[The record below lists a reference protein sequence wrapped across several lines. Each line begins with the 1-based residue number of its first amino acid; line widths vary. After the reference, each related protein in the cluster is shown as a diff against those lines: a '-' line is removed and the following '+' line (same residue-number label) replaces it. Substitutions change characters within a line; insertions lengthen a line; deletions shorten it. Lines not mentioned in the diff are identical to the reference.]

1 MNADRSCTCFA
12 LTSPERTGGAVAPR
26 GRAARTCA
34 RARAE
39 SCRHAASLRSS
50 AVATSL
56 KEKSN
61 TSCSRKAARSSGDNR
76 SSVKSSAKDRSSASS
91 VQLSGASAAVSTT
104 GSGSR
109 GPTYSS
115 CRARAEVRMLR
126 QIRVVVVMRNALG
139 SDTLSR
145 SAPCQR
151 KYVSCTASSASVIDP
166 SMRYARPSRRRR
178 YGSKLSAGFDIL
190 PRISRRAHRRIR
202 RRRFP
207 AMIEHHRRAA
217 DNDAH
222 TGLAVAK
229 RVLDRWID
237 SRRGDRKS
245 QADQGSAPPALYDLL
260 AKLVGRGIVCE
271 RGTREFPCQGYVR
284 RHRVGAVR
292 EHGAENRRTDTVTL
306 RHCDGKLRARTA
318 VLVAY
323 GGNACGTPGV
333 DGKVTPEPSEGVD
346 PGKEPR
352 GTRARVDHVADV
364 TGVVVPV
371 PLELVNQSAQCP
383 SDHARLLSSA
393 VRPDGASKCD
403 ACNATSVHGSRWHAS
418 LPQNSP
424 GIILQWTRWRYST

>member
-1 MNADRSCTCFA
+1 MLSDPTLCRGRPRASASTF
-12 LTSPERTGGAVAPR
+12 PAPR
-26 GRAARTCA
+26 PRRQSSIQACGMQDRASAGGMARG
-34 RARAE
+34 
-39 SCRHAASLRSS
+39 SQPDS
-50 AVATSL
+50 
-56 KEKSN
+56 
-61 TSCSRKAARSSGDNR
+61 TSC
-76 SSVKSSAKDRSSASS
+76 
-91 VQLSGASAAVSTT
+91 
-104 GSGSR
+104 
-109 GPTYSS
+109 
-115 CRARAEVRMLR
+115 
-126 QIRVVVVMRNALG
+126 
-139 SDTLSR
+139 
-145 SAPCQR
+145 
-151 KYVSCTASSASVIDP
+151 
-166 SMRYARPSRRRR
+166 
-178 YGSKLSAGFDIL
+178 

-202 RRRFP
+202 RRRCP

-217 DNDAH
+217 DNDVH

-229 RVLDRWID
+229 GVLDRWID

-323 GGNACGTPGV
+323 GGNACGTPGL

-364 TGVVVPV
+364 TGVVVP
-371 PLELVNQSAQCP
+371 
-383 SDHARLLSSA
+383 
-393 VRPDGASKCD
+393 
-403 ACNATSVHGSRWHAS
+403 
-418 LPQNSP
+418 
-424 GIILQWTRWRYST
+424 